1 MKNNLKSLPTN
12 LKPSLKD
19 IFTVMKFTMRDM
31 LKRRSFMISTIII
44 LVLIVLGFNV
54 PNILNAIDGGEG
66 NLFASELLV
75 VDRDQVLG
83 KNIEQLHDLELPYK
97 LKITDLSD
105 DDIATQL
112 NDGEA
117 DGALVLQKS
126 DNTIS
131 LTYLVKNLAVNSTT
145 PDSLIEAVSE
155 IYLRQQIDKLN
166 LTPAELASV
175 SPEYSFTVAQTSDE
189 EIGGD
194 LFVMMGISLVL
205 FYAVYFCAFQV
216 SSSIT
221 TEKTSKIMETL
232 VTSTSPRN
240 IVLGKTIG
248 IGVVGLLQMILF
260 VVVAIISALLFVGS
274 DSLSSIIDLSHFT
287 PFLALITILYFIL
300 GYFMYALLYA
310 LTGSTVSKPEDI
322 QSANTPIAIITL
334 VGFYLAYFT
343 LTDPTSELNVFAALF
358 PISSPFCMPVRVAMG
373 LASGAEIA
381 ISILILLIAIAV
393 IAHIAIKIYS
403 NAILNYG
410 TKLSWGEIIKS
421 YKENK

>member
-1 MKNNLKSLPTN
+1 MKAN

-31 LKRRSFMISTIII
+31 LHRRSFLISTLIIVVLII
-44 LVLIVLGFNV
+44 LGCNIPNV
-54 PNILNAIDGGEG
+54 LNAIDGGSG
-66 NLFASELLV
+66 TLFSSELLL

-83 KNIEQLHDLELPYK
+83 QNLEQLTTLDLPYQ
-97 LKITDLSD
+97 LKVSHLTDEE
-105 DDIATQL
+105 IAEQI
-112 NDGEA
+112 NQDEV
-117 DGALVLQKS
+117 DGALVISKHE
-126 DNTIS
+126 NTIN
-131 LTYLVKNLAVNSTT
+131 LEYLIKNLTFSSTT
-145 PDSLIEAVSE
+145 PDALISAIEDL
-155 IYLRQQIDKLN
+155 YLRQQIEQLK
-166 LTPAELASV
+166 LTPTQLASI
-175 SPEYSFTVAQTSDE
+175 SPEYSFTVAQTGE
-189 EIGGD
+189 EQVGGD
-194 LFVMMGISLVL
+194 LFIMMGISFVL

-248 IGVVGLLQMILF
+248 IGVVGLLQMVLF
-260 VVVAIISALLFVGS
+260 VTVAIASALLFIGPS
-274 DSLSSIIDLSHFT
+274 ALSAVVDLSHFNL
-287 PFLALITILYFIL
+287 FLGLITILYFVL

-334 VGFYLAYFT
+334 IGFYLAYFT
-343 LTDPTSELNVFAALF
+343 LTDPASSLNVFAALF

-373 LASGAEIA
+373 LASGFEIVL
-381 ISILILLIAIAV
+381 SILILLATIAIVAR
-393 IAHIAIKIYS
+393 IAIKIYS

-410 TKLSWGEIIKS
+410 AKLSWGEIIKS
-421 YKENK
+421 YKENQ

>member
-1 MKNNLKSLPTN
+1 MKAN

-31 LKRRSFMISTIII
+31 LKRRSFIISTVII
-44 LVLIVLGFNV
+44 LVLIIVGFNV
-54 PNILNAIDGGEG
+54 PNILSALDGGEG
-66 NLFASELLV
+66 NLFASELAV
-75 VDRDQVLG
+75 IDRDHILG
-83 KNIEQLHDLELPYK
+83 NDLEQQLTGLDLPYK
-97 LKITDLSD
+97 LDITELSD
-105 DDIATQL
+105 EEITERIN
-112 NDGEA
+112 NDEL
-117 DGALVLQKS
+117 DGAIVLEKNH
-126 DNTIS
+126 NTIN
-131 LTYLVKNLAVNSTT
+131 LNYIVKNVAVSSTT
-145 PDSLIEAVSE
+145 PDRLITAISE
-155 IYLRQQIDKLN
+155 LYLRQQISQLN
-166 LTPAELASV
+166 LTATQLASV
-175 SPEYSFTVAQTSDE
+175 SPEYNLIISQTSDE
-189 EIGGD
+189 EIGSD
-194 LFVMMGISLVL
+194 LFIMMAISLVL

-248 IGVVGLLQMILF
+248 IGAVGLLQMILF
-260 VVVAIISALLFVGS
+260 VAVAIISALVFIDPTILGTI
-274 DSLSSIIDLSHFT
+274 LDLSNFT
-287 PFLALITILYFIL
+287 PFLAFITIIYFIL

-343 LTDPTSELNVFAALF
+343 LTDPTSSLNSFAALF

-373 LASGAEIA
+373 LASGAEITV
-381 ISILILLIAIAV
+381 SVLILLVTICIIARV
-393 IAHIAIKIYS
+393 AIKIYS

-410 TKLSWGEIIKS
+410 SKLSWGEIIKN
-421 YKENK
+421 YRTKQ